1 VRRLR
6 GRRRWALALIGLA
19 VGFALCAVSVTL
31 ALAAEDAVIAVDGQ
45 RLHVQIFGEAGPTTV
60 VFEAGLGNDAST
72 WRKVAPAVSRFAR
85 VVLYDRAGL
94 GRSLP
99 LSRRDAPITA
109 AGVAASLRDLLR
121 RAGLTPPFVLV
132 GHSAGGLYVQ
142 LFARQYPRDVAGVVL
157 IDAASADAPP
167 ELKTRARLEPGSAAY
182 LEEAG
187 MAASSEEV
195 SRAGPFPDV
204 PLVVVAA
211 TDHGPFFRK
220 WEPLLMRLQRQL
232 AELSPMGRLVVA
244 EGSGHDV
251 QTERPALVVAAI
263 RTVIDKPG
271 R

>member
-1 VRRLR
+1 VRRI
-6 GRRRWALALIGLA
+6 GGQRRSPRAVIVLAICLLLGTVPA
-19 VGFALCAVSVTL
+19 PL
-31 ALAAEDAVIAVDGQ
+31 ALAARDAVIAVDGQ
-45 RLHVQIFGEAGPTTV
+45 RLHVRIFGKAGPTV
-60 VFEAGLGNDAST
+60 VFEAGLGNGAST

-99 LSRRDAPITA
+99 LSRPDAPITA

-121 RAGLTPPFVLV
+121 QAGLVPPFILV

-142 LFARQYPRDVAGVVL
+142 MFARRYPGDVAGIVL

-167 ELKTRARLEPGSAAY
+167 ELKTRARLKPGSAAY

-195 SRAGPFPDV
+195 KRAGPFPDV

-211 TDHGPFFRK
+211 TDHGLFFRK

-232 AELSPMGRLVVA
+232 AELSPSGRLIVA

-251 QTERPALVVAAI
+251 QIERPTLVVAAI
-263 RTVIDKPG
+263 RSVIDQPG